1 MVRCAHITLAD
12 SANRKRNKAGA
23 GTTMT
28 EYALAGVL
36 VAGVSI
42 AGLQLLGHSVNS
54 SLATMLHKDP
64 SAKPQQPAAA
74 PTPPT
79 DPDPSATT
87 PSSSVQP
94 PAFVS
99 SFTQTQL
106 DQLQMSSSER
116 ILTVGVNGSSE
127 LLASQLTQTADLLLS
142 ENKVTQDQYN
152 ILAKLAKQGQ
162 QIAQIQSMVSS
173 ALHASNG
180 DYDQFANTNV
190 TLDGKTYTA
199 LQLTSLIGF
208 SGPTPEYFGT
218 NDILAAGST
227 AQPEIAE
234 FLNLYQQ
241 ALASGALS
249 DPAVKAT
256 IDSASSQI
264 AGLGEVT
271 ENVMQGLQNKEYTT
285 ADDVMNSKEAA
296 MTNALNLSITCQAGD
311 FQANGV
317 LCTP

>member
-1 MVRCAHITLAD
+1 MVQCTHNRLAD

-42 AGLQLLGHSVNS
+42 AGLQLLGNSVNS

-64 SAKPQQPAAA
+64 SAKPSQPAAA
-74 PTPPT
+74 PALPADTSAATPPST
-79 DPDPSATT
+79 
-87 PSSSVQP
+87 VQP
-94 PAFVS
+94 PAYVTT
-99 SFTQTQL
+99 FTQSQL

-142 ENKVTQDQYN
+142 ENKVTQEQYN

-162 QIAQIQSMVSS
+162 QIAQIQSMVSD

-180 DYDQFANTNV
+180 DYDQFANTSV

-227 AQPEIAE
+227 AEPEVAE

-249 DPAVKAT
+249 DPAAKAT

-296 MTNALNLSITCQAGD
+296 MVNSLNLSITCQAGD

>member
-1 MVRCAHITLAD
+1 MVRCTHKTLVD
-12 SANRKRNKAGA
+12 SANRKRNKAGV

-64 SAKPQQPAAA
+64 GAKPQQPAAA
-74 PTPPT
+74 PTLPT
-79 DPDPSATT
+79 NPSATT
-87 PSSSVQP
+87 PPSTVQP
-94 PAFVS
+94 PTFVS
-99 SFTQTQL
+99 SFTQSQL
-106 DQLQMSSSER
+106 EQLQMSSSER

-127 LLASQLTQTADLLLS
+127 LLASQLSQTAELLLA
-142 ENKVTQDQYN
+142 ENKVTEEQYN

-180 DYDQFANTNV
+180 NYDQFANTNV

-227 AQPEIAE
+227 AEPEIAS

-249 DPAVKAT
+249 DPVAKAT

-271 ENVMQGLQNKEYTT
+271 ENVMQGLEKKEYTT
-285 ADDVMNSKEAA
+285 ADDVMNSKEAG
-296 MTNALNLSITCQAGD
+296 MVQALNLATACQAAD